1 MWKDIKF
8 KTYHQMVVAPQTVT
22 ADVNS
27 DSVDTQDLNSLGFVV
42 AVGAFSFTGT
52 NRIDLQL
59 QHSDDNSVWTDVAQE
74 NIYAD
79 TVAPIVKSLVA
90 TADQS
95 KTHLVEY
102 RGGKR
107 YVRLVLNVGGT
118 VSVLASAVAIS
129 LDPEKMPPL

>member
-1 MWKDIKF
+1 MWRDIKF

-22 ADVNS
+22 ADINS
-27 DSVDTQDLNSLGFVV
+27 SSVDLKDLNSLGFVV
-42 AVGAFSFTGT
+42 AVGAFAFTNV
-52 NRIDLQL
+52 NRIDIKLE
-59 QHSDDNSVWTDVAQE
+59 HSDDDSVWADVEQE
-74 NIYAD
+74 HIYAD

-90 TADQS
+90 ATDQS

-107 YVRLVLNVGGT
+107 YVRLVLDVGGT
-118 VSVLASAVAIS
+118 VSVPASVVAIS